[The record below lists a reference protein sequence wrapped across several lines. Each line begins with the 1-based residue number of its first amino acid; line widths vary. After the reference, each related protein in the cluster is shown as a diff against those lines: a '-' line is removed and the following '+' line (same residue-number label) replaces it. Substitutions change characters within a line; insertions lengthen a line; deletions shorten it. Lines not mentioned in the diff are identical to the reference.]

1 MTAVPPLLAICEGRK
16 PRARKAPAFRPKEH
30 VLHMATAKLLRDHI
44 LPEWIWWHTPNG
56 ELRDVRTAA
65 KLKALGVRA
74 GVPDIVLVSPCGSV
88 RFLELKRPGET
99 LSDAQE
105 DFRIHCTRHGIA
117 HAIAYDFD
125 QALIALDAWS
135 CLRVKIIGG
144 VR

>member
-1 MTAVPPLLAICEGRK
+1 MC
-16 PRARKAPAFRPKEH
+16 
-30 VLHMATAKLLRDHI
+30 
-44 LPEWIWWHTPNG
+44 
-56 ELRDVRTAA
+56 VRTGA